1 MQEFS
6 TVSASAYDAD
16 SLTTQLNDKSADG
29 WDVVSI
35 VSAGSNVVAY
45 LSRESSGEAAAAA
58 VAAGTSEEVAAA
70 EEAADTD
77 SPVEEPSGWAVADP
91 TPSDAAVVATAAAA
105 ADVAAADDVAA
116 VDDVVAEDVVAE
128 DVEAAD
134 VATVDDAAI
143 VAEAESAV
151 PAGWYS
157 DPSSRFELRY
167 WDGAAW
173 TEHVSRA
180 GQQYTDPPVA

>member
-6 TVSASAYDAD
+6 TVSASAYDAE
-16 SLTTQLNDKSADG
+16 SLTNQLNAKSADG

-45 LSRESSGEAAAAA
+45 LSRESSGEVAAEAA
-58 VAAGTSEEVAAA
+58 AAGTSEEVAEA

-77 SPVEEPSGWAVADP
+77 SPVEEPSGWAVAAADQASADP
-91 TPSDAAVVATAAAA
+91 TPSDAAVVATAA
-105 ADVAAADDVAA
+105 VAA
-116 VDDVVAEDVVAE
+116 E
-128 DVEAAD
+128 VEVAD
-134 VATVDDAAI
+134 VATVDDAA
-143 VAEAESAV
+143 VAAEAESAV